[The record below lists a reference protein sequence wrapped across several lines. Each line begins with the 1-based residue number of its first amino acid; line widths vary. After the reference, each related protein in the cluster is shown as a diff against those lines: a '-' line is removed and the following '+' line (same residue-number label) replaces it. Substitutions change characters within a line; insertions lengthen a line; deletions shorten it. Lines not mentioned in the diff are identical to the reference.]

1 MESHHFNV
9 NSRTTRSLDYFVGK
23 VEEVPVPASHGDTT
37 SEDGGTLSIDRNSGN
52 ILIGGTSASS
62 SQLWDM
68 NMDSGPVSTFQ
79 VHEYLRAKLC
89 DLYENDSIFD
99 KFECCLS
106 GDGLRVATG
115 SYRIQVQTPSRPFG
129 FLGSSITRVVRRGS
143 ESLGADASGNL
154 APELLLGAEQYSIA
168 IDMWSLGCIMA
179 EMLSKEPLFNGK
191 IEVDQIDKIFR
202 ILGTTNKTI
211 WEGFS
216 ELPGV
221 KVSFVKYPYNNLRK
235 KFQNAISFMR
245 LPVLSE
251 AGLDLLNKL
260 LTYDPKKRI
269 TIDDA
274 LNHEWFCEVPLPKSK
289 EFMPTFPTQHAQDK
303 HVRRLMKSPDPCE
316 EQ

>member
-1 MESHHFNV
+1 MKKLQ
-9 NSRTTRSLDYFVGK
+9 TQ
-23 VEEVPVPASHGDTT
+23 
-37 SEDGGTLSIDRNSGN
+37 GGTLSIDRNSGN

-154 APELLLGAEQYSIA
+154 YDFITKLLHLTWHPTENLIACAAANNFYIAPELLLGAEQYSIA

>member
-1 MESHHFNV
+1 
-9 NSRTTRSLDYFVGK
+9 
-23 VEEVPVPASHGDTT
+23 
-37 SEDGGTLSIDRNSGN
+37 
-52 ILIGGTSASS
+52 
-62 SQLWDM
+62 M

-115 SYRIQVQTPSRPFG
+115 SYRCFRVLGYAAGSTDATTLEASKYPRIQVQTPSRPFG

-221 KVSFVKYPYNNLRK
+221 KVSFVKYNNLRK

-303 HVRRLMKSPDPCE
+303 
-316 EQ
+316 